1 MDLVHTVALSAGL
14 AWASGMRLYA
24 VLFAAGL
31 LARLGYLDLPGDLA
45 ILQHPLVLIASGLML
60 AVEFFADKI
69 PLVDSF
75 WDSIHTFIRIPAGA
89 VLAAMALGNHDPA
102 VMVAAGILGGTLSA
116 GTHLTK
122 AGGRALINTSP
133 EPFSNIATSLGEDV
147 LVAGGLYSAIAFP
160 VVFLILLSVFIVL
173 VAWLLPKIWQG
184 VRMAVAGIKGNLSR
198 INAPGST

>member
-89 VLAAMALGNHDPA
+89 VLAAMAW
-102 VMVAAGILGGTLSA
+102 
-116 GTHLTK
+116 
-122 AGGRALINTSP
+122 R
-133 EPFSNIATSLGEDV
+133 
-147 LVAGGLYSAIAFP
+147 
-160 VVFLILLSVFIVL
+160 
-173 VAWLLPKIWQG
+173 
-184 VRMAVAGIKGNLSR
+184 SR
-198 INAPGST
+198 W

>member
-1 MDLVHTVALSAGL
+1 
-14 AWASGMRLYA
+14 MRLYA

-69 PLVDSF
+69 PIVDSF
-75 WDSIHTFIRIPAGA
+75 WDGIHTFIRIPAGA

-133 EPFSNIATSLGEDV
+133 EPFSNVATSLGEDV

-173 VAWLLPKIWQG
+173 VAWLLPKIWRG